1 LEETVVIGDNVE
13 VLLCVVVLLCVELV
27 VLVLVDLIEAVWV
40 LLIIPVILRFGLF
53 DKEGDEL
60 DVLEFETLLVIEGLP
75 VDVLVPREDA
85 VNDPDELE
93 VLEFVDV
100 VVPVLVDELVLLL
113 KGDALYV
120 FVANDDT
127 EILGLEEE
135 VLLDTE
141 VSDEIFV
148 GKLVRVPCN

>member
-1 LEETVVIGDNVE
+1 
-13 VLLCVVVLLCVELV
+13 
-27 VLVLVDLIEAVWV
+27 
-40 LLIIPVILRFGLF
+40 
-53 DKEGDEL
+53 
-60 DVLEFETLLVIEGLP
+60 VIEGLA

-127 EILGLEEE
+127 DVIGLEEE

-141 VSDEIFV
+141 VSDENFV